1 MFSAVASVPTDE
13 LIKAADGNISRHL
26 KKGSFPSKK
35 WKEKDQAIARP
46 QLFIK
51 LENFGLPLLFY
62 YCSFLDV
69 LHNVLKPL
77 ALQFGL

>member
-51 LENFGLPLLFY
+51 LESFGLPLLFWLFFGMPFMMFY
-62 YCSFLDV
+62 
-69 LHNVLKPL
+69 KPL